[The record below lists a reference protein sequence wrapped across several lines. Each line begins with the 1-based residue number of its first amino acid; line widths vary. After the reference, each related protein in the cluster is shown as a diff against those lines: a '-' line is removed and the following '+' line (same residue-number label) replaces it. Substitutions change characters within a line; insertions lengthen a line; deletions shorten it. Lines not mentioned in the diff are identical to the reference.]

1 MNNVN
6 QTLYIPLYGKAYVTE
21 NRILLKDDKAVEI
34 WKQCQIPLKG
44 KSKSKWLAYYMAM
57 RAKVFDEWVTRHV
70 NEDTVV
76 LHLGCGLDSRAYRVN
91 AKCQWYDVDFEE
103 VILERKKYFLESNT
117 YHMVASDVRDTSWL
131 NNINCSKA
139 LVVMEGISMYLT
151 NDECKQL
158 FKELTNCFEKVQI
171 LVDVYSE
178 FAAKASKYKN
188 PINDVG
194 VHTVYGLDNP
204 KYLENEQLQYIQE
217 LGMTPTA
224 YIEQLPSKD
233 QWLFKTLYA
242 GKTASSMYHIYEFR
256 K

>member
-6 QTLYIPLYGKAYVTE
+6 QTLYIPLYGKAYATE
-21 NRILLKDDKAVEI
+21 NHILLKDNKAVEI
-34 WKQCQIPLKG
+34 WKQCQISLKG

-57 RAKVFDEWVTRHV
+57 RAKVFDEWVNQHV
-70 NEDTVV
+70 NEDIVV
-76 LHLGCGLDSRAYRVN
+76 LHLGCGLDSRVLRVN
-91 AKCQWYDVDFEE
+91 ASCEWYDIDFDE
-103 VILERKKYFLESNT
+103 VIKERYKYFSESNT
-117 YHMVASDVRDTSWL
+117 YHMVASDVRDTLWL
-131 NNINCSKA
+131 NKINNSKA

-151 NDECKQL
+151 NDACKQL
-158 FKELTNCFEKVQI
+158 FKELTDYFEEVRI

-194 VHTVYGLDNP
+194 VHTVYGLNNP
-204 KYLENEQLQYIQE
+204 TYLENEQLQYIQE
-217 LGMTPTA
+217 LEMTPTA

>member
-1 MNNVN
+1 
-6 QTLYIPLYGKAYVTE
+6 
-21 NRILLKDDKAVEI
+21 
-34 WKQCQIPLKG
+34 
-44 KSKSKWLAYYMAM
+44 MAM
-57 RAKVFDEWVTRHV
+57 RAKVFDEWVNQHI
-70 NEDTVV
+70 NEDIVV
-76 LHLGCGLDSRAYRVN
+76 LHLGCGLDSRVLRVN
-91 AKCQWYDVDFEE
+91 ASCEWYDIDFDE
-103 VILERKKYFLESNT
+103 VIKERNKYFSESNT
-117 YHMVASDVRDTSWL
+117 YHMVASDVRDTLWL
-131 NNINCSKA
+131 NKINNSKA

-151 NDECKQL
+151 NDACKQL
-158 FKELTNCFEKVQI
+158 FKELTNHFEDVQI

-204 KYLENEQLQYIQE
+204 KYLENEHLHYIQE
-217 LGMTPTA
+217 VEMTPKA

-233 QWLFKTLYA
+233 QWLFKNLYA